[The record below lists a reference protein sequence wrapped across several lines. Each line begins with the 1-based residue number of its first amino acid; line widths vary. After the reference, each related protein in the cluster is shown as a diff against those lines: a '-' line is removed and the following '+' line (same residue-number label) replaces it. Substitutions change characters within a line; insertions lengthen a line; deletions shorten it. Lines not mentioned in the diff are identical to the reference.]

1 MNRSQAAAALK
12 RGALAAGILS
22 AVLRILLLYTA
33 FDDNGLLPA
42 GSYALR
48 VTVLTA
54 LCFFVGLLFLALRL
68 NRLPGTEACL
78 APEGPLGWVALGAA
92 GLLFA
97 GSMVLLLDPAGEA
110 SMVWGAW
117 WGLAAALCMAGTVL
131 EGISLWAGLSAVGL
145 LLAGSLTVLLKV
157 DPQDRA
163 LLWAAR
169 GSLVAALALGA
180 AMLGSREKRVFWLRL
195 PPALFA
201 TLSLILRFRSWSQD
215 PLVIH
220 VAPSLLAWVCVM
232 VELVLLPG
240 FALNAGHRRSGVLF
254 GLAAGVYTLGLLPD
268 LLLTGRGS
276 ASELLSVLGLG
287 CWCVVPALALLR
299 DLVQQE
305 EPAPEPVETMETKNE
320 EFR

>member
-22 AVLRILLLYTA
+22 AVLRILLLHTA
-33 FDDNGLLPA
+33 FDENGLLPA

-54 LCFFVGLLFLALRL
+54 LCFFAGLLFLALRL

-78 APEGPLGWVALGAA
+78 ALEGPLVWLALGAA

-97 GSMVLLLDPAGEA
+97 GSMTVLLDPAGEA
-110 SMVWGAW
+110 ALAWGAW
-117 WGLAAALCMAGTVL
+117 WGLAAALCMAGTAL
-131 EGISLWAGLSAVGL
+131 EGISLWAGWSAAGL
-145 LLAGSLTVLLKV
+145 LLAGSLTVMLGG
-157 DPQDRA
+157 DPLDKA
-163 LLWAAR
+163 LQWAGR
-169 GSLVAALALGA
+169 GTLAAALGLAA
-180 AMLGSREKRVFWLRL
+180 AMLGSRDQRRFWLRL

-220 VAPSLLAWVCVM
+220 IVPALLAWVCVM

-240 FALNAGHRRSGVLF
+240 FSLNAGHRRSGVLF
-254 GLAAGVYTLGLLPD
+254 GLAAGVFTLGVLPD
-268 LLLTGRGS
+268 LLLTKRGS
-276 ASELLSVLGLG
+276 LSEPLLLLGLG
-287 CWCVVPALALLR
+287 IWCVLPALALLR
-299 DLVQQE
+299 DVVQNE
-305 EPAPEPVETMETKNE
+305 EPAAETADNE
-320 EFR
+320 K